1 MYNKTP
7 RSDRKFDKTR
17 EWLYEEYVIK
27 NRSRKEIAAE
37 CCLTLAGLKNT
48 LDKYGILKPKL
59 KIPISELGAYLEVGK
74 SVDDICDIYHC
85 KRSSVY
91 RRMKENNLTIHYK
104 PDFKQYDDINDELIC
119 QLYLDGFST
128 TQIGKQFNMSHRTV
142 LNHLKHCGIN
152 RRTLSQSHWTYK
164 QKTTPT
170 EFKSYEAMYDLY
182 IVQKL
187 SKKDLGEKF
196 NCDPCVIDRVLHELN
211 IPIRNNSESKV
222 GLKTSEEHP
231 NWQGGITPLHLR
243 LREYFK
249 VNQAPKVLKRDEYKC
264 QICGKTGTLHVH
276 HIKPFAQI
284 LKRIVLEHPEL
295 DVEKG
300 VNELYNI
307 AIHDAEFCDMNN
319 LITYCKK
326 CHYKVHG
333 FNL

>member
-1 MYNKTP
+1 MYNKAP
-7 RSDRKFDKTR
+7 RSDRKFNKTR

-27 NRSRKEIAAE
+27 NRPRKEIAAE
-37 CCLTLAGLKNT
+37 CGLTLAGLKNA
-48 LDKYGILKPKL
+48 LDKYGISKPKL
-59 KIPISELGAYLEVGK
+59 EIPISELEAYLEEGK

-85 KRSSVY
+85 NRSSVY
-91 RRMKENNLTIHYK
+91 RRMKENNLTIHYR
-104 PDFKQYDDINDELIC
+104 PDFKQYDDTNDELIC

-128 TQIGKQFNMSHRTV
+128 TQIGKQFNMTHRTI
-142 LNHLKHCGIN
+142 LNHLEHCGLN
-152 RRTLSQSHWTYK
+152 RRTLSQSQWTYK
-164 QKTTPT
+164 QKATPI
-170 EFKSYEAMYDLY
+170 EFESYEAMYDLY

-187 SKKDLGEKF
+187 SKKDLGERF
-196 NCDPCVIDRVLHELN
+196 NCDPCVVDRVLQELN

-222 GLKTSEEHP
+222 GLKTGEEHP

-249 VNQAPKVLKRDEYKC
+249 VNQAPEVLKRDEYKC

-295 DVEKG
+295 DVEKD
-300 VNELYNI
+300 VNELYDI
-307 AIHDAEFCDMNN
+307 AIHDVEFCDMNN
-319 LITYCKK
+319 LISYCKE
-326 CHYKVHG
+326 CHYKAHG

>member
-1 MYNKTP
+1 MYNKAS
-7 RSDRKFDKTR
+7 RSDRKFNKTR

-27 NRSRKEIAAE
+27 NRPRKEIAVE
-37 CCLTLAGLKNT
+37 CGLTLAGLKNA
-48 LDKYGILKPKL
+48 LDKYGISKPKL
-59 KIPISELGAYLEVGK
+59 EIPISELEAYLEEGK

-85 KRSSVY
+85 NRSSVY
-91 RRMKENNLTIHYK
+91 RRMKENNLTIHYR
-104 PDFKQYDDINDELIC
+104 PDFKQYDDTNDELIC

-128 TQIGKQFNMSHRTV
+128 TQIGKQFNMTHRTI
-142 LNHLKHCGIN
+142 LNHLEHCGLN
-152 RRTLSQSHWTYK
+152 RRTLSQSQWTYK
-164 QKTTPT
+164 QKATPI
-170 EFKSYEAMYDLY
+170 EFESYEAMYDLY

-187 SKKDLGEKF
+187 SKKDLGERF
-196 NCDPCVIDRVLHELN
+196 NCDPCVVDRVLQELN

-222 GLKTSEEHP
+222 GLKTGEEHP

-249 VNQAPKVLKRDEYKC
+249 VNQAPEILKRDEYKC

-295 DVEKG
+295 DVEKD
-300 VNELYNI
+300 VNKLYDI
-307 AIHDAEFCDMNN
+307 AIHDVEFCDMNN
-319 LITYCKK
+319 LISYCKE
-326 CHYKVHG
+326 CHYKAHG

>member
-1 MYNKTP
+1 
-7 RSDRKFDKTR
+7 
-17 EWLYEEYVIK
+17 
-27 NRSRKEIAAE
+27 
-37 CCLTLAGLKNT
+37 
-48 LDKYGILKPKL
+48 
-59 KIPISELGAYLEVGK
+59 
-74 SVDDICDIYHC
+74 
-85 KRSSVY
+85 
-91 RRMKENNLTIHYK
+91 MKENNLTIHYK

-182 IVQKL
+182 IVHKL

-249 VNQAPKVLKRDEYKC
+249 VNQAPKILKRDGYKC

-300 VNELYNI
+300 VNELYDI
-307 AIHDAEFCDMNN
+307 AIHDAEFCDINN
-319 LITYCKK
+319 LITYCKE